1 MKDIVWGQILSIEVD
16 EIDEDHRKL
25 VDIFNILTHS
35 LAEGESPDYLASIIE
50 ELINCTVWHFSH
62 EERLM
67 LKYGYEETEKHKAR
81 HQELIKSAKEWQHKI
96 LQAEKS
102 VTDEDIEFLEHWLV
116 EHILTDDMRLGD
128 YLSQVM

>member
-1 MKDIVWGQILSIEVD
+1 MKDLEWGKVLSVEIE

-25 VDIFNILTHS
+25 LDIFNILNHA
-35 LAEGESPDYLASIIE
+35 LAEGESQEYLKAVLE

-67 LKYGYEETEKHKAR
+67 LKHNYNDIEEHKEIHR
-81 HQELIKSAKEWQHKI
+81 ELVQAAKELQDKI
-96 LQAEKS
+96 LQQEN
-102 VTDEDIEFLEHWLV
+102 VITEDNLVFLERWLTG
-116 EHILTDDMRLGD
+116 HILTDDMKLGE